1 MEMHLD
7 TTLQNLHCIIPTDP
21 SGEDEPY
28 LWVFFIVADGSTV
41 RQRLDDPLR
50 LSANITVQ
58 SGSGRPGNLNEAK
71 ASSGGNI
78 HIPESVG
85 RYQSFIK
92 PIVLNL
98 PFGTPPITLFIP
110 GRMVTICAAIDEEGV
125 PRDAIEAA
133 FNAVK
138 VHIQNRLND
147 FFNGFSRDDF
157 EDALRDDTD
166 PIGATSRLFNEGLNT
181 VITRIRNEV
190 PDIVE
195 ATAMAWAVVNVKVN
209 WWDPGSWAGAFA
221 ALVDT
226 DEPIGSH
233 TFTIDEA
240 GIINHSLHEVLR
252 SDLRQPHTNLVVAWY
267 VVSGY
272 SNATVRFVP
281 GDHRL
286 SQLPEQVGLSG
297 LPEQHA
303 PRVERKCM
311 EPGTVVVVQRSAHT
325 QQWQLIVNYPFMRYR
340 YALDGQEMAGDSGT
354 LRISKAVSFPQF
366 DESKF
371 YFIGASVE
379 TRLVTINYQRLPV
392 PGVPQLH
399 RILISNDPADGNF
412 DLHLTTDG
420 LLPSG
425 STIPVASEGL
435 SIVGQSIDFPD
446 GFLQRYIACV
456 ARMLGEKWV
465 RVKKTIPDRWRTPE
479 VAWNKYQE
487 IVNQLADLQSLQ
499 IYDARTI
506 EKIKQGI
513 ADRLKLEIPEAFH
526 L

>member
-78 HIPESVG
+78 HIPGSVG
-85 RYQSFIK
+85 QYQSFIK

-98 PFGTPPITLFIP
+98 PFETPPMKFFMP
-110 GRMVTICAAIDEEGV
+110 GRMVTICAAIDEEAV

-147 FFNGFSRDDF
+147 FFNGLPIDDIRV
-157 EDALRDDTD
+157 ALLHPTD
-166 PIGATSRLFNEGLNT
+166 PIGAASRLFNERLDT
-181 VITRIRNEV
+181 VITQIRNEV
-190 PDIVE
+190 PNIVE
-195 ATAMAWAVVNVKVN
+195 ATAMAWVVVNVKVN

-240 GIINHSLHEVLR
+240 SIINHSLHEVLWVA
-252 SDLRQPHTNLVVAWY
+252 LRQPHTNPIVAWY
-267 VVSGY
+267 MVSGR
-272 SNATVRFVP
+272 SNATLRFVP

-286 SQLPEQVGLSG
+286 TQLPEHVEKLG

-303 PRVERKCM
+303 PRVDRKCM
-311 EPGTVVVVQRSAHT
+311 EPGTVVGVQRSAHT
-325 QQWQLIVNYPFMRYR
+325 QQWQVIVNYPFMRYR

-354 LRISKAVSFPQF
+354 LRLSKVVSFPQF

-379 TRLVTINYQRLPV
+379 TRVVTINYQRLPV

-412 DLHLTTDG
+412 DLHLTIDG
-420 LLPSG
+420 LLPIG

-446 GFLQRYIACV
+446 GFLQGYIACI
-456 ARMLGEKWV
+456 ARMLEEKRV
-465 RVKKTIPDRWRTPE
+465 RVKKTIPDSWRTPE
-479 VAWNKYQE
+479 VAWNQYKE
-487 IVNQLADLQSLQ
+487 LVNQLADLQSLQ

-506 EKIKQGI
+506 EKIKQRI
-513 ADRLKLEIPEAFH
+513 ADKLKLEIPGA
-526 L
+526 LDL